1 MVENCGV
8 CIHLLRTCKKLGDR
22 QYCKKLLNKLE
33 KSEIS
38 EKDFNKK
45 LDKKFGKKKFNEA
58 WSE

>member
-1 MVENCGV
+1 MAEECSICN
-8 CIHLLRTCKKLGDR
+8 HLLKTCKKLGDKS
-22 QYCKKLLNKLE
+22 YCKKLLDKLE

-45 LDKKFGKKKFNEA
+45 LDQKFGAKKFTKA